1 MVMQK
6 HSTHKNA
13 KGFTLIELLIVIAI
27 IGILAAI
34 AIPQFNQYKI
44 RGYDTSA
51 KQALRDV
58 TLLCNAYWID
68 NDCSE
73 ECSLPKIMAAAYGF
87 NQSSDLDVTL
97 PSPSSQCSNFCASA
111 KSNSSPNTYSI
122 DSASLISEGGGCS
135 SLAQEEADEEGERTE
150 YVRRTYRAS
159 GRGFVPVEGDI
170 EGRCTNCSG
179 EYSYVPIKKEGEECR
194 YVGES
199 PCDPKGWSK
208 NCGCPHIA
216 CRQRGTTLVGDNHL
230 EVGVEGLYCNYLY
243 QVDDAGSEADR
254 SCATTAEEKCK

>member
-1 MVMQK
+1 MQK
-6 HSTHKNA
+6 YPTHKSA
-13 KGFTLIELLIVIAI
+13 EGFTLIELLIVIAI

-44 RGYDTSA
+44 RGYDTHS
-51 KQALRDV
+51 KQALHDMH
-58 TLLCNAYWID
+58 LLCNAYWLD
-68 NDCSE
+68 ADALQGCD
-73 ECSLPKIMAAAYGF
+73 LPKIKEATYGF
-87 NQSSDLDVTL
+87 NQNADVVATL
-97 PSPSSQCSNFCASA
+97 PPSPLDNFCASA
-111 KSNSSPNTYSI
+111 KHNSSPNTYSI

-150 YVRRTYRAS
+150 YARRTYRAS

-179 EYSYVPIKKEGEECR
+179 EYSYVPIKREGEECR

-216 CRQRGTTLVGDNHL
+216 CRQRGTILVGDNHL

>member
-1 MVMQK
+1 MI
-6 HSTHKNA
+6 T
-13 KGFTLIELLIVIAI
+13 
-27 IGILAAI
+27 
-34 AIPQFNQYKI
+34 Y
-44 RGYDTSA
+44 
-51 KQALRDV
+51 
-58 TLLCNAYWID
+58 
-68 NDCSE
+68 
-73 ECSLPKIMAAAYGF
+73 
-87 NQSSDLDVTL
+87 QSM
-97 PSPSSQCSNFCASA
+97 
-111 KSNSSPNTYSI
+111 
-122 DSASLISEGGGCS
+122 ISEGGGCS

-159 GRGFVPVEGDI
+159 GHGFVPVEGDI